1 MVEAE
6 RSGYSRNLRGS
17 HDDKLQTG
25 AHVRMLHLIS
35 ERHTPPTTAIQTGQS
50 HRKGMRSTG
59 SEALVNYHRSP
70 SPHSPD
76 APVIFCTLVLRC
88 WCHRPSWAPASPPV
102 SHLSLH
108 HSSRSSAGQFIS
120 LLSWHFHLASCPSHT
135 TFLHF
140 RHLADADI

>member
-59 SEALVNYHRSP
+59 SEAIVNYHRSP

-76 APVIFCTLVLRC
+76 TPVIFCTLVLRC
-88 WCHRPSWAPASPPV
+88 WCHRPSWAPASPPRV
-102 SHLSLH
+102 TFVTASLIAEQRGTVYISAKLALPFGLLPQSHYI
-108 HSSRSSAGQFIS
+108 F
-120 LLSWHFHLASCPSHT
+120 
-135 TFLHF
+135 TFQAF
-140 RHLADADI
+140 S

>member
-59 SEALVNYHRSP
+59 SEAIVNYHRSP

-88 WCHRPSWAPASPPV
+88 WCHRPSWAPASPRVTFVTASLIAEQRGTVYISAKLALPFGLLPQ
-102 SHLSLH
+102 SHYI
-108 HSSRSSAGQFIS
+108 F
-120 LLSWHFHLASCPSHT
+120 
-135 TFLHF
+135 TFQAF
-140 RHLADADI
+140 S